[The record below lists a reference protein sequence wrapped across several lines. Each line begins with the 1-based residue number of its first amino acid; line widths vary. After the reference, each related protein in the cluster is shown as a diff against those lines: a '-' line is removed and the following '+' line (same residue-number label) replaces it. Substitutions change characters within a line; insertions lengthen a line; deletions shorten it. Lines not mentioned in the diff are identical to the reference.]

1 MNKFNPELVTK
12 ILYPATVIQENGDD
26 GVGFTVL
33 FRDIPEAITQW
44 NTWEDAIEMGEDALS
59 TAFEFYFE
67 DGREIPAPSEYM
79 SGDVLVAVSE
89 EDKVKLIE
97 NRNRYSKNNGS
108 TSEVGHDN

>member
-1 MNKFNPELVTK
+1 MNKTNTEQVTK

-67 DGREIPAPSEYM
+67 DGRKIPWPSEFKT
-79 SGDVLVAVSE
+79 GDVLFAVNE
-89 EDKVKLIE
+89 EDIAKIIE
-97 NRNRYSKNNGS
+97 NRNRYSKNNDS